1 MYRRP
6 SSLSLSIEGNILTPV
21 DPLFPC
27 FHLLR
32 MERGKESFWRQVL
45 ARRYIRTLSIYGYC
59 TFCHSSILFALK
71 KLRNLTEREKTTVI
85 SECVSLEPF
94 SNLLKSD
101 KCSTISK
108 FIHDFVL
115 CVCVCLTVV
124 VMITPDWQFSTALDR
139 IDVTLKTRSL
149 SLSLSAWVLQ
159 QHSLLLN
166 NNKVRYASR
175 STLFWLA
182 PFFFKYCFTRYF

>member
-6 SSLSLSIEGNILTPV
+6 SSLSHSIEGNILTPV

-59 TFCHSSILFALK
+59 TFCHSSILFAPK

-85 SECVSLEPF
+85 SVCVSLEPF

-101 KCSTISK
+101 KCPTISK

-115 CVCVCLTVV
+115 CVWVCLTVV

-149 SLSLSAWVLQ
+149 SLSQLEFS
-159 QHSLLLN
+159 S
-166 NNKVRYASR
+166 
-175 STLFWLA
+175 STLSF
-182 PFFFKYCFTRYF
+182 